1 VAQKVSEVNKTKE
14 GIVVNL
20 FVNFASYLGLAVLLL
35 LVGTVLFE
43 ITTTKVKEFELISQ
57 KNQTAA
63 LSLGG
68 KIVGLALVL
77 GAAAEYSISLVDM
90 AIWGVIGI
98 ISQIIVFILAELLT
112 IRFSIS
118 KAIEE
123 DNRAVGIMLFTL
135 SLSVGWIVAKC
146 LSY

>member
-1 VAQKVSEVNKTKE
+1 ML
-14 GIVVNL
+14 NL
-20 FVNFASYLGLAVLLL
+20 YANFASYLGLAVLLL
-35 LVGTVLFE
+35 LVGTILFE
-43 ITTTKVKEFELISQ
+43 ISTTKVKEFKLIAQ
-57 KNQTAA
+57 KNLTAS

-68 KIVGLALVL
+68 KILGLAIVL
-77 GAAAEYSISLVDM
+77 GAAAEYSLDLVDM

-98 ISQIIVFILAELLT
+98 VSQIIVFLIAELIT

-123 DNRAVGIMLFTL
+123 DNRAVGVMLFTL
-135 SLSVGWIVAKC
+135 SLSIGWVVAKC